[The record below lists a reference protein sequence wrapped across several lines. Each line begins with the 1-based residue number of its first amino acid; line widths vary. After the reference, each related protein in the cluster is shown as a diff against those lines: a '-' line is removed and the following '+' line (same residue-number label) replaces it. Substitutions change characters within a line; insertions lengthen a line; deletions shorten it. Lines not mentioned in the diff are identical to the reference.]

1 MDRKFLTSKH
11 PLWNANI
18 ANWEF
23 YIRSYLGGNDY
34 KNGYYLHRYILESP
48 EEYDQRIRHTPV
60 DNHCKNVVQIY
71 TSFLWRVPPTR
82 DYGSLDGDPQLESFI
97 NDADLDGRS
106 FNTVMREVQMNA
118 SIYGNCWVV
127 VDKPQTNTKTRA
139 EELQQ
144 DIRPYISIYTPEN
157 IVNWNYRRAS
167 SGRFYLD
174 MLLLVED
181 INADRA
187 IVKLFTEESIATYEV
202 EDYEKE
208 YADGEARLIEEV
220 PNPIGRIPAV
230 NVYNLRGNKRPIGIS
245 DLADVAFLQ
254 QSIYNDYSEKEQLI
268 RLANHPSL
276 VKTPNV
282 EASAGAGSIIEIPE
296 DLQSDLKPYII
307 QPSGQ
312 NLDGIMKCIQNKID
326 AIDRITHMGSVRGT
340 SGNQISSGIALQTEF
355 QLLNAKL
362 SEKADYL
369 ENSEDQIWSLFA
381 MWQDK
386 DWDGQVDY
394 PDTFD
399 VRDWANDMQYLQ
411 MAKASGVKSETFNK
425 EIDKQIAATV
435 IDDNDKI
442 KTINEE
448 IDNSRSVRGQFQ
460 TTNVE
465 GVTVGE
471 TEEETSS

>member
-1 MDRKFLTSKH
+1 MDRDFLTNKH
-11 PLWNANI
+11 DLWHKNVN
-18 ANWEF
+18 NWEF

-48 EEYDQRIRHTPV
+48 EEYDARIRHTPL

-97 NDADLDGRS
+97 DDADLDGRS
-106 FNTVMREVQMNA
+106 FDTVMREVQMNA
-118 SIYGNCWVV
+118 SIYGNCWVII
-127 VDKPQTNTKTRA
+127 DKPQTNAKTRA
-139 EELQQ
+139 EELSQ

-157 IVNWNYRRAS
+157 IVNWNYKRAA

-174 MLLLVED
+174 LLVVVED
-181 INADRA
+181 INSQRA
-187 IVKLFTEESIATYEV
+187 ILKVFTEETIGTYEV
-202 EDYEKE
+202 KDYDKE
-208 YADGEARLIEEV
+208 YADGDIRTIEEI
-220 PNPIGRIPAV
+220 PNPIGMIPAV

-245 DLADVAFLQ
+245 DLADVAHLQ

-296 DLQSDLKPYII
+296 DMEPNLKPYII

-312 NLDGIMKCIQNKID
+312 NLEGIMNCIRNKVD

-369 ENSEDQIWSLFA
+369 ENAEEQIWSLFA
-381 MWQDK
+381 KWQDK
-386 DWDGQVDY
+386 DWDGSVDY

-399 VRDWANDMQYLQ
+399 IRDWANDLQFLQ
-411 MAKASGVKSETFNK
+411 MAKSSNIKSETFSK
-425 EIDKQIAATV
+425 ELDKQIAEAV
-435 IDDNDKI
+435 IDDNEMI
-442 KTINEE
+442 KTINDE
-448 IDNSRSVRGQFQ
+448 IDNARTVRGQFQ
-460 TTNVE
+460 TTEIE
-465 GVTVGE
+465 GQTPDA
-471 TEEETSS
+471 EEEEAS

>member
-1 MDRKFLTSKH
+1 MDRKFLTAKH

-48 EEYDQRIRHTPV
+48 EEHDQRIRHTPL

-71 TSFLWRVPPTR
+71 TSFLWRVSPTR
-82 DYGSLDGDPQLESFI
+82 DYGTLDGDPQLESFI
-97 NDADLDGRS
+97 KDADLDGRS

-118 SIYGNCWVV
+118 SIYGNCWVII
-127 VDKPQTNTKTRA
+127 DKPQTNTKTRA
-139 EELQQ
+139 EELEQ
-144 DIRPYISIYTPEN
+144 DIRPYMSIYTPEN
-157 IVNWNYRRAS
+157 IINWNYKRAS

-187 IVKLFTEESIATYEV
+187 IVKLFTEETIATYEV
-202 EDYEKE
+202 EDFEKE

-245 DLADVAFLQ
+245 DLADVAYLQ

-296 DLQSDLKPYII
+296 DMQADLKPYII

-312 NLDGIMKCIQNKID
+312 NLDGIMNCIRMKVD

-369 ENSEDQIWSLFA
+369 ENAEEQIWSLFA
-381 MWQDK
+381 MWQNK
-386 DWDGQVDY
+386 EFDGAVDY

-399 VRDWANDMQYLQ
+399 VRDWANDLQFLQ
-411 MAKASGVKSETFNK
+411 MAKSSGIKSETFNK
-425 EIDKQIAATV
+425 ELDKQIAEAV
-435 IDDNDKI
+435 IDDDQMI
-442 KTINEE
+442 KTINDE
-448 IDNSRSVRGQFQ
+448 IDSARGLRGQFR
-460 TTNVE
+460 TTEVE
-465 GVTVGE
+465 GQTVGGE
-471 TEEETSS
+471 EEETN

>member
-1 MDRKFLTSKH
+1 MNREELQQKH
-11 PLWNANI
+11 DLWQSNI

-48 EEYDQRIRHTPV
+48 EEYDARVRHTPL

-82 DYGSLDGDPQLESFI
+82 DYGNLDNDPQLLSFI
-97 NDADLDGRS
+97 KDADLDGRS

-127 VDKPQTNTKTRA
+127 VDKPQTNAKTKA
-139 EELQQ
+139 EELEQ
-144 DIRPYISIYTPEN
+144 DIRPYVSIYTPEN
-157 IVNWNYRRAS
+157 VVNWNYSRAS

-174 MLLLVED
+174 YLVIVED
-181 INADRA
+181 INAERA
-187 IVKLFTEESIATYEV
+187 ILKVFTEETISTYEV
-202 EDYEKE
+202 EEYEKE
-208 YADGEARLIEEV
+208 VKTGGSRLIEEI
-220 PNPIGRIPAV
+220 PNPIGVIPAV
-230 NVYNLRGNKRPIGIS
+230 NVYNLRGHKRPIGIS
-245 DLADVAFLQ
+245 DLSDVAHLQ

-296 DLQSDLKPYII
+296 DLDAQLRPYII

-312 NLDGIMKCIQNKID
+312 NLDGIMKCIHNKVD
-326 AIDRITHMGSVRGT
+326 AIDRITHMGSVRATG
-340 SGNQISSGIALQTEF
+340 SQIASGIALQTEF
-355 QLLNAKL
+355 QLLNARL

-369 ENSEDQIWSLFA
+369 ENAEEHIWALFA
-381 MWQDK
+381 QWLNK
-386 DWDGQVDY
+386 DFDGKINY

-399 VRDWANDMQYLQ
+399 IRDWANDMQYLQ

-425 EIDKQIAATV
+425 ELDKQIADAV
-435 IDDNDKI
+435 IDNDEAI
-442 KTINEE
+442 KTINDE
-448 IDNSRSVRGQFQ
+448 IDSARTVIGQFR
-460 TTNVE
+460 TTEVE
-465 GVTVGE
+465 GQTV
-471 TEEETSS
+471 EEET

>member
-1 MDRKFLTSKH
+1 MNREELQQKH
-11 PLWNANI
+11 DLWQSNI

-48 EEYDQRIRHTPV
+48 EEYDARVRHTPL

-82 DYGSLDGDPQLESFI
+82 DYGNLDNDPQLLSFI
-97 NDADLDGRS
+97 KDADLDGRS

-127 VDKPQTNTKTRA
+127 VDKPQTNAKTKA
-139 EELQQ
+139 EELEQ
-144 DIRPYISIYTPEN
+144 DIRPYVSIYTPEN
-157 IVNWNYRRAS
+157 VVNWNYSRAS

-174 MLLLVED
+174 YLVIVED
-181 INADRA
+181 INAERA
-187 IVKLFTEESIATYEV
+187 ILKVFTEETISTYEV
-202 EDYEKE
+202 EEYEKE
-208 YADGEARLIEEV
+208 VKTGGSRLIEEI
-220 PNPIGRIPAV
+220 PNPIGVIPAV
-230 NVYNLRGNKRPIGIS
+230 NVYNLRGHKRPIGIS
-245 DLADVAFLQ
+245 DLSDVAYLQ

-296 DLQSDLKPYII
+296 DLDAQLRPYII

-312 NLDGIMKCIQNKID
+312 NLDGIMKCIHNKVD
-326 AIDRITHMGSVRGT
+326 AIDRITHMGSVRATG
-340 SGNQISSGIALQTEF
+340 SQIASGIALQTEF
-355 QLLNAKL
+355 QLLNARL

-369 ENSEDQIWSLFA
+369 ENAEEHIWSLFA
-381 MWQDK
+381 QWLNK
-386 DWDGQVDY
+386 DFDGTINY

-399 VRDWANDMQYLQ
+399 IRDWANDMQYLQ

-425 EIDKQIAATV
+425 ELDKQIADAV
-435 IDDNDKI
+435 IDNDEAI
-442 KTINEE
+442 KTINDE
-448 IDNSRSVRGQFQ
+448 IDSARTVIGQFR
-460 TTNVE
+460 TTEVE
-465 GVTVGE
+465 GQTV
-471 TEEETSS
+471 EEET

>member
-1 MDRKFLTSKH
+1 MNREFLQKKH
-11 PLWNANI
+11 PLWHANI

-48 EEYDQRIRHTPV
+48 EEYDQRIRHTPL

-82 DYGSLDGDPQLESFI
+82 DYGTLDGDPQLESFLA
-97 NDADLDGRS
+97 DADLDGRS
-106 FNTVMREVQMNA
+106 FDTVMREVQMNA
-118 SIYGNCWVV
+118 SIYGNCWVIM
-127 VDKPQTNTKTRA
+127 DKPQTNAKTRA

-144 DIRPYISIYTPEN
+144 DIRPYMSIYTPEN
-157 IVNWNYRRAS
+157 IVNWNYRRAA

-174 MLLLVED
+174 MLLVVED

-187 IVKLFTEESIATYEV
+187 ILKLFTEESIMTYEV
-202 EDYEKE
+202 DDYDKE
-208 YADGEARLIEEV
+208 YADGDAKLLEEV
-220 PNPIGRIPAV
+220 VNPIGKIPAV

-312 NLDGIMKCIQNKID
+312 NLDGIMKCIQNKVD
-326 AIDRITHMGSVRGT
+326 AIDRITHMGSVRATGT
-340 SGNQISSGIALQTEF
+340 QIASGIALQTEF
-355 QLLNAKL
+355 QLLNARL

-369 ENSEDQIWSLFA
+369 ENAEDHIWSLFA
-381 MWQDK
+381 KWQDR
-386 DWDGQVDY
+386 DWDGSVDY

-399 VRDWANDMQYLQ
+399 IRDWANDLQYLQ
-411 MAKASGVKSETFNK
+411 MAKASGIKSETFNK
-425 EIDKQIAATV
+425 ELDKQIAEAV
-435 IDDNDKI
+435 IDDNETI
-442 KTINEE
+442 KTINDE
-448 IDNSRSVRGQFQ
+448 IDSSRTVRGQFQ
-460 TTNVE
+460 TTEVE
-465 GVTVGE
+465 GQTVGG
-471 TEEETSS
+471 EEEEEES

>member
-1 MDRKFLTSKH
+1 MNREELQQKH
-11 PLWNANI
+11 DLWQSNI

-48 EEYDQRIRHTPV
+48 EEYDARVRHTPL

-82 DYGSLDGDPQLESFI
+82 DYGNLDNDPQLLSFI
-97 NDADLDGRS
+97 KDADLDGRS

-127 VDKPQTNTKTRA
+127 VDKPQTNAKTKA
-139 EELQQ
+139 EELEQ
-144 DIRPYISIYTPEN
+144 DIRPYVSIYTPEN
-157 IVNWNYRRAS
+157 VVNWNYSRAS

-174 MLLLVED
+174 YLVIVED
-181 INADRA
+181 INAERA
-187 IVKLFTEESIATYEV
+187 ILKVFTEETISTYEV
-202 EDYEKE
+202 EEYEKE
-208 YADGEARLIEEV
+208 VKTGGSRLIEEI
-220 PNPIGRIPAV
+220 PNPIGVIPAV
-230 NVYNLRGNKRPIGIS
+230 NVYNLRGHKRPIGIS
-245 DLADVAFLQ
+245 DLSDVAYLQ

-296 DLQSDLKPYII
+296 DMDSALKPYII

-312 NLDGIMKCIQNKID
+312 NLDGIMKCIQNKVE
-326 AIDRITHMGSVRGT
+326 AIDRITHMGSVRATG
-340 SGNQISSGIALQTEF
+340 SQIASGIALQTEF
-355 QLLNAKL
+355 QLLNARL

-369 ENSEDQIWSLFA
+369 ENAEEHIWSLFA
-381 MWQDK
+381 KWLNK
-386 DWDGQVDY
+386 DFDGTINY

-399 VRDWANDMQYLQ
+399 IRDWANDMQYLQ

-425 EIDKQIAATV
+425 ELDKQIADAV
-435 IDDNDKI
+435 IDNDEAI
-442 KTINEE
+442 KTINDE
-448 IDNSRSVRGQFQ
+448 IDSARTVRGQF
-460 TTNVE
+460 TTTDVE
-465 GVTVGE
+465 GQVVE
-471 TEEETSS
+471 QE

>member
-1 MDRKFLTSKH
+1 MDRKILTQKH
-11 PLWNANI
+11 RLWHANI

-34 KNGYYLHRYILESP
+34 KNGYYLHRYILETP
-48 EEYDQRIRHTPV
+48 EEYDQRIRHTPL

-71 TSFLWRVPPTR
+71 TSFLFRVPPTR
-82 DYGSLDGDPQLESFI
+82 DYGTLDGDPQLESFI
-97 NDADLDGRS
+97 ADADLDGRS
-106 FNTVMREVQMNA
+106 FDTIMREVQMNA
-118 SIYGNCWVV
+118 SIYGNCWVI
-127 VDKPQTNTKTRA
+127 VDKPQTNFKTRA

-157 IVNWNYRRAS
+157 VVNWNYRRAA

-174 MLLLVED
+174 MLVLVED
-181 INADRA
+181 INEDRA
-187 IVKLFTEESIATYEV
+187 IIKVFTEETISTYEV

-208 YADGEARLIEEV
+208 YAEGDAKLLEQIE
-220 PNPIGRIPAV
+220 NPIGKIPAV
-230 NVYNLRGNKRPIGIS
+230 NVYNLRGAKRPIGIS

-296 DLQSDLKPYII
+296 DMQADLKPYII

-312 NLDGIMKCIQNKID
+312 NLDGIMKCIQNKVD
-326 AIDRITHMGSVRGT
+326 AIDRITHMGSVRATGQ
-340 SGNQISSGIALQTEF
+340 QIASGIALQTEF
-355 QLLNAKL
+355 QLLNARL

-369 ENSEDQIWSLFA
+369 ENAEEHIWGLFA
-381 MWQDK
+381 NWQDRE
-386 DWDGQVDY
+386 WDGSVDY

-399 VRDWANDMQYLQ
+399 IRDWANDLQYLQ
-411 MAKASGVKSETFNK
+411 MAKSSGIKSETFNK
-425 EIDKQIAATV
+425 ELDKQIAEAV
-435 IDDNDKI
+435 IDDNETI
-442 KTINEE
+442 KRINDE
-448 IDNSRSVRGQFQ
+448 IDLTRTVRGQFQ
-460 TTNVE
+460 TTEVE
-465 GVTVGE
+465 GQRVNGE
-471 TEEETSS
+471 EEEETS

>member
-1 MDRKFLTSKH
+1 MNRETLTSKH
-11 PLWNANI
+11 DLWHSNI
-18 ANWEF
+18 SNWEF

-48 EEYDQRIRHTPV
+48 EDYDQRVRHTPL

-71 TSFLWRVPPTR
+71 TSFLWRVSPTR
-82 DYGSLDGDPQLESFI
+82 DYGSLDGDEQLSSFLA
-97 NDADLDGRS
+97 DADLDGRS

-118 SIYGNCWVV
+118 SIYGNCWVII
-127 VDKPQTNTKTRA
+127 DKPQSNANTRA

-144 DIRPYISIYTPEN
+144 DIRPYISIFTPEN
-157 IVNWNYRRAS
+157 VVNWNYSRSA

-174 MLLLVED
+174 MLMVIED
-181 INADRA
+181 INEERA
-187 IVKLFTEESIATYEV
+187 IVKVFTEESISTYEV
-202 EDYEKE
+202 EEYTKDYNEGDYK
-208 YADGEARLIEEV
+208 LLEEI
-220 PNPIGRIPAV
+220 PNPLGKIPAV
-230 NVYNLRGNKRPIGIS
+230 NVYNLRGAKRPIGIS

-282 EASAGAGSIIEIPE
+282 EASAGAGAIIEIPE
-296 DLQSDLKPYII
+296 DLDSALKPYII

-312 NLDGIMKCIQNKID
+312 NLDGIMKCIQNKVD
-326 AIDRITHMGSVRGT
+326 AIDRITHMGSVRATG
-340 SGNQISSGIALQTEF
+340 SQIASGIALQTEF
-355 QLLNAKL
+355 QLLNARL

-369 ENSEDQIWSLFA
+369 ENAEEQIWSFFS

-386 DWDGQVDY
+386 EFDGSINY

-399 VRDWANDMQYLQ
+399 IRDWANDLQYLQ
-411 MAKASGVKSETFNK
+411 IAKASGIKSETFNK
-425 EIDKQIAATV
+425 ELDKQIAQAV
-435 IDDNDKI
+435 IDDNEMI

-448 IDNSRSVRGQFQ
+448 IDSARTVRGQFQ
-460 TTNVE
+460 TVEVE
-465 GVTVGE
+465 GQTVGE
-471 TEEETSS
+471 EET

>member
-1 MDRKFLTSKH
+1 MNREELQQKH
-11 PLWNANI
+11 DLWQSNI

-48 EEYDQRIRHTPV
+48 EEYDARIRHTPL

-82 DYGSLDGDPQLESFI
+82 DYGNLDNDPQLLSFI
-97 NDADLDGRS
+97 KDADLDGRS

-127 VDKPQTNTKTRA
+127 VDKPQTNAKTKA
-139 EELQQ
+139 EELEQ
-144 DIRPYISIYTPEN
+144 DIRPYVSIYTPEN
-157 IVNWNYRRAS
+157 VVNWNYSRAS

-174 MLLLVED
+174 YLVIVED
-181 INADRA
+181 INAERA
-187 IVKLFTEESIATYEV
+187 IVKVFTEETISTYEV
-202 EDYEKE
+202 EEYEKE
-208 YADGEARLIEEV
+208 VKTGGSRLIEEI
-220 PNPIGRIPAV
+220 PNPIGVIPAV
-230 NVYNLRGNKRPIGIS
+230 NVYNLRGHKRPIGIS
-245 DLADVAFLQ
+245 DLSDVAHLQ

-296 DLQSDLKPYII
+296 DLDAQLRPYII

-312 NLDGIMKCIQNKID
+312 NLDGIMKCIQNKVD
-326 AIDRITHMGSVRGT
+326 AIDRITHMGSVRATG
-340 SGNQISSGIALQTEF
+340 SQIASGIALQTEF
-355 QLLNAKL
+355 QLLNARL

-369 ENSEDQIWSLFA
+369 ENAEEHIWSLFA
-381 MWQDK
+381 KWLNK
-386 DWDGQVDY
+386 DFDGTINY

-399 VRDWANDMQYLQ
+399 IRDWANDMQYLQ

-425 EIDKQIAATV
+425 ELDKQIADAV
-435 IDDNDKI
+435 IDNDEAI
-442 KTINEE
+442 KTINDE
-448 IDNSRSVRGQFQ
+448 IDSARTVIGQFR
-460 TTNVE
+460 TTEVE
-465 GVTVGE
+465 GQTV
-471 TEEETSS
+471 EEET